1 MIIIYVASYDTYAHI
16 TPNNAENYNLRPE
29 TSFDIYLQ
37 KHLCNTRQTFDVVT
51 MPSFLELETA

>member
-1 MIIIYVASYDTYAHI
+1 MSWYDTYAHI